1 MKGFF
6 TAIIDRFNSLFT
18 WLSDAFNKVVDFF
31 KDLPAWIFSKIADAI
46 VSFFDSLPVPDFFTQ
61 AASAFGSV
69 PPEVVYFAETFHVGA
84 GVTMVLGAYL
94 LRFILRRI
102 PLIG

>member
-1 MKGFF
+1 MEGFF
-6 TAIIDRFNSLFT
+6 TAIADFFRSLFQ
-18 WLSDAFNKVVDFF
+18 WLSDAFDNVVDFF

-46 VSFFDSLPVPDFFTQ
+46 VGFFDAFPVPDFFTQ

-69 PPEVVYFAETFHVGA
+69 PPEVVYFAQTFHIGA

>member
-6 TAIIDRFNSLFT
+6 KAIADSIKSLLN
-18 WLSDAFNKVVDFF
+18 WLNDAFDSIVDFF
-31 KDLPAWIFSKIADAI
+31 LNLPAWIFSKIAEAI
-46 VSFFDSLPVPDFFTQ
+46 VSFFEALPVPDFFTE
-61 AASAFGSV
+61 AASAFSSV
-69 PPEVVYFAETFHVGA
+69 PSEVVFFAQTFHIGP